1 MPFLSYLWVGSR
13 KTLEVDDDVFLRIV
27 EALRF
32 DFARPQEL
40 ISVLFDLFDLFER
53 LVQGLVQILNR
64 VVLDFWRNDTIGKG
78 ELSPVS
84 EDLVNEN

>member
-1 MPFLSYLWVGSR
+1 MATRSFLSRQVVVLQC
-13 KTLEVDDDVFLRIV
+13 DDVFLRIV

-53 LVQGLVQILNR
+53 LVQGLVQILTASF
-64 VVLDFWRNDTIGKG
+64 LIFG
-78 ELSPVS
+78 ETTRLEKANSVPF
-84 EDLVNEN
+84 LRTL